1 LSRSPNRL
9 RLRRNPLNNQTHAD
23 TNSTARHQAAEAAA
37 AARGE
42 PQETRRTETAA
53 SAAAAEA
60 RAAKA
65 KGDEVGSRFTCLA
78 AVIAI
83 CVARPVSADTAPDL
97 LKRGIELYKEGKYVE
112 AIGVL
117 KKSYELDAT
126 PDALFALAQA
136 ERQSG
141 DCKRAAV
148 HYHQVLERMSDF
160 KVAKFVQQ
168 NLALCEKDEPP
179 KPLPSQPAASEAKP
193 APAPIVREVRH
204 VDKLGAVLLAGGALG
219 LGAAGGLYVA
229 ANANRAGA
237 DRARTFDDHE
247 TLSDRAAVQEK
258 AMFVA
263 GGVGVALIGVAVVR
277 WMRGGPKSSTDV
289 AVVPT
294 SSGGALWVTSR
305 W

>member
-1 LSRSPNRL
+1 
-9 RLRRNPLNNQTHAD
+9 
-23 TNSTARHQAAEAAA
+23 
-37 AARGE
+37 
-42 PQETRRTETAA
+42 
-53 SAAAAEA
+53 
-60 RAAKA
+60 
-65 KGDEVGSRFTCLA
+65 
-78 AVIAI
+78 VIAI
-83 CVARPVSADTAPDL
+83 CVARPASADSAPDL
-97 LKRGIELYKEGKYVE
+97 LKRGIELYKEGKYGE

-141 DCKRAAV
+141 DCKSAAV

-160 KVAKFVQQ
+160 NVAKFVQQ

-179 KPLPSQPAASEAKP
+179 KPVSPQPAASDAKPAP

-229 ANANRAGA
+229 ASANRAGA

-277 WMRGGPKSSTDV
+277 WMRGGSKSSTDV

-294 SSGGALWVTSR
+294 STGGAVWVTSR